1 MRISTAMQYQNHLN
15 YLQTAN
21 SRVEL
26 ASQRYNTGK
35 LFQTAGEN
43 PAGMAASIK
52 YESDIQ
58 AYEQYSTNANIVA
71 DTLSQEE
78 TALGQI
84 WDALSSI
91 QTRLIQAI
99 NGTIDDSSRAALA
112 EDIKQTQAQIFD
124 LMNTKN
130 AEGDYIFSG
139 ANSSEPT
146 YRLTSDGQY
155 ICQADGSNKYVMVSP
170 TIKVQTTDSGLNIF
184 ENCQL
189 AYDFAGDAANFFNP
203 DGTPLMDAD
212 GNPVTEASAGY
223 LSAVD
228 DYDQFK
234 AFYEDNYDYDTN
246 ASNRFAIQINGSN
259 FDLVKLDLN
268 GNVVG
273 DPLDSGQIKDGRI
286 VTQGMEFTLPSDFD
300 YNATDGTNVAT
311 GRISFELQ
319 APEQDNIL
327 NQLSNIIDDLLVPS
341 NEYGEATDS
350 NGNTMSNAQ
359 LTRNLA
365 RMQETISIAKTQV
378 DQYRG
383 YVGARGANIEA
394 IIDSNENLSLIK
406 SEAKANVTEI
416 DTFQAVSDLV
426 LANNALQVAQQSYN
440 IVHSSTLFDYIS

>member
-21 SRVEL
+21 GRVDL

-58 AYEQYSTNANIVA
+58 AYEQYSTNASIVA

-146 YRLTSDGQY
+146 YRLTSDGNY

-184 ENCQL
+184 ENCML
-189 AYDFAGDAANFFNP
+189 AYDFGGDNGTFNNA
-203 DGTPLMDAD
+203 DGTQLTH
-212 GNPVTEASAGY
+212 NSAGY
-223 LSAVD
+223 NSAVD

-234 AFYEDNYDYDTN
+234 AFYEDNYNYDTGAN
-246 ASNRFAIQINGSN
+246 NNTFTININGSD
-259 FDLVKLDLN
+259 FTLVDPDGNTLDE
-268 GNVVG
+268 
-273 DPLDSGQIKDGRI
+273 GQIKDGRI

-300 YNATDGTNVAT
+300 YNAAGAN
-311 GRISFELQ
+311 GSISFDLQ

-341 NEYGEATDS
+341 SDYGQATDS
-350 NGNTMSNAQ
+350 NGNPMSNAQ

-416 DTFQAVSDLV
+416 DAFQAVSDLV